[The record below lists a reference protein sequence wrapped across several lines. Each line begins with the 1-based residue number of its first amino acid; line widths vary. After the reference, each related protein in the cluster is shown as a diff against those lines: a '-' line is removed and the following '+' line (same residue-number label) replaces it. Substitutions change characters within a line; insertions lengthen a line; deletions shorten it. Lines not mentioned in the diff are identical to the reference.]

1 MKIWTIEGVL
11 NMEFKLDEATKRDI
25 NLLVNAYLKS
35 FEIFAV
41 EYLEEKGISVSSI
54 EFEVNSVN
62 VDTFMNY
69 NFDLLEKENERKNN
83 CIFDITKERK

>member
-1 MKIWTIEGVL
+1 
-11 NMEFKLDEATKRDI
+11 MEFKLDESTKRDI

-35 FEIFAV
+35 FEIFAA

-54 EFEVNSVN
+54 QFDVKSVN

>member
-1 MKIWTIEGVL
+1 MKIWTIKGVL
-11 NMEFKLDEATKRDI
+11 NMEFKLDESTKRDV

-35 FEIFAV
+35 FEIFAA

-54 EFEVNSVN
+54 QFDVKSVN

-69 NFDLLEKENERKNN
+69 NFDLLEKKNERKNN
-83 CIFDITKERK
+83 CIFDITKERR